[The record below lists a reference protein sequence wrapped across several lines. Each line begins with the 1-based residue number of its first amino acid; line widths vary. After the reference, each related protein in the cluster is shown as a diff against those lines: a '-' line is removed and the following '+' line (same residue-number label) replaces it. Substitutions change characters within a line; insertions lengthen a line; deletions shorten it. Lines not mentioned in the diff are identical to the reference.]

1 MGQATQELLIPFLG
15 ALQASVA
22 VLLTIFAGVLASQFQ
37 LIGADSSKEISKVAV
52 RLFLPALLI
61 VNVGSQLHADTGIR
75 YVPIIFWSIFYQLAS
90 LGIGVGATKLF
101 HLPQWVTPAFA
112 FNNTTS
118 LPLLLVQSLDASGIL
133 SSLDSSPDVVDRA
146 KSYFLVNAMIS
157 NSFTFALGPK
167 FLDTPE
173 DTEASD
179 DQQTPQDPLN
189 SPSDSAALESQRDSA
204 AAANE
209 QTSLLPH
216 RTARTA
222 THSQYALIARLQ
234 TLYSSLPTPLRRLL
248 SSLAP
253 FLNPPFIGTCLG
265 ALIGLVPSLHT
276 LFFADQQHGGYLNA
290 WLTAALKNVGDLF
303 AALQVI
309 VVGIKLSS
317 SLLKWKK
324 GEASGAMPWGPWAA
338 VTLVRFVLWPALSIP
353 LVYACATRT
362 GWLDEDPMLW
372 FAMMLMPV
380 GPPALSITAMAD
392 VSGAGEEVKLGIAKF
407 LTVSY
412 AVSPLICFSVVGALK
427 ASQAA
432 AA

>member
-1 MGQATQELLIPFLG
+1 
-15 ALQASVA
+15 
-22 VLLTIFAGVLASQFQ
+22 
-37 LIGADSSKEISKVAV
+37 
-52 RLFLPALLI
+52 
-61 VNVGSQLHADTGIR
+61 
-75 YVPIIFWSIFYQLAS
+75 
-90 LGIGVGATKLF
+90 
-101 HLPQWVTPAFA
+101 
-112 FNNTTS
+112 
-118 LPLLLVQSLDASGIL
+118 
-133 SSLDSSPDVVDRA
+133 
-146 KSYFLVNAMIS
+146 MIS

-234 TLYSSLPTPLRRLL
+234 TLYSSLPSPLRRLL

-362 GWLDEDPMLW
+362 RWLDEDPMLW

-407 LTVSY
+407 LTVC
-412 AVSPLICFSVVGALK
+412 AVPECEPWSGRMSRLTMWVAGFVRGLAAHLLLGRRGAEGEPGGCGVSGRIVFKRCVVASRRIGEPIGTALNRRSVCFPIAGDVVRCGRSAGTTSECESTPPC
-427 ASQAA
+427 AQRRVRCVDV
-432 AA
+432 